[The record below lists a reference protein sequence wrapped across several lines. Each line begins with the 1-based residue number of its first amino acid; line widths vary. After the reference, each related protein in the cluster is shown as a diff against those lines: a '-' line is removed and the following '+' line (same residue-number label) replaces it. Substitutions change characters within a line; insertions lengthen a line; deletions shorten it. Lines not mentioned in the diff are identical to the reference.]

1 MELEGCEKG
10 VKTFFR
16 VKTQRVK
23 PDKRTDKTSK
33 IIFECVGNAFQMQS
47 FLEESLGYR
56 LERILRDWKKET
68 TVGIDSK
75 LTYKLI
81 EEEN

>member
-1 MELEGCEKG
+1 MNIFGTSKFMELEGCEKG

-33 IIFECVGNAFQMQS
+33 IIFECVGNAFQMQRRKTN
-47 FLEESLGYR
+47 G
-56 LERILRDWKKET
+56 
-68 TVGIDSK
+68 
-75 LTYKLI
+75 
-81 EEEN
+81 